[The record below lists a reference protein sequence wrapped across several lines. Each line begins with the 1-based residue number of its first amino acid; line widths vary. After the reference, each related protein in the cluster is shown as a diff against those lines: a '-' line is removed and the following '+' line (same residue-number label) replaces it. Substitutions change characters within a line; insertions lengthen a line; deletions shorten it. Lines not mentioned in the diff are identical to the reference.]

1 MESKKRS
8 LYKTLSWQ
16 IVHMVFVYGV
26 IYLLTGEWE
35 IAATAAILEM
45 FWETVVFYLHER
57 VWARFGKKVK

>member
-1 MESKKRS
+1 
-8 LYKTLSWQ
+8 
-16 IVHMVFVYGV
+16 MVFVYGV